1 MAREMIYRLTD
12 PGYTIYHRAA
22 LGGLAATVE
31 AWGKKGPAGIRASV
45 TKDEVRLG
53 WGDEL
58 TDQEALRRILEASFR
73 VTGDHMIELVGHMIP
88 SSESGLRLAIHN
100 GLCATFLQH
109 NKMRPGVPGEK
120 DARRVPLQS
129 VDGETPIHFT
139 YKGVASY
146 AHQKAQGTGL
156 LDYKPKQG
164 EPAGA
169 LPRTATIPQSV
180 VPGAMTG
187 ASALEARAEEVFL
200 LLYLMVG
207 SVVFLLRTRSADS
220 RMQACLVV
228 PDIRDLRA
236 FARVMRALAT
246 LGKDAPRL
254 TSGYLGRIVGGAEE
268 AALRFLLDWK
278 VTEGVVER
286 PSVAGCLAVAMGKVA
301 WDKNQ
306 VNRSSSVRIG
316 LQVPE
321 LNVFLAAVTHL
332 GKPRMLRN
340 QKGEGFAVPQSP
352 VPELVASN
360 LGVGRHWAAHF
371 RALVEKKQDYERMR
385 FAQGGLSKMKE
396 AIEDEDDRAVIA
408 AFHEAWNRT
417 MGALGERA
425 RRDGSSFERMTEV
438 ERERMR
444 NAILRAKTADAL
456 AGWFLRFCAD
466 STKGAAL
473 LTIKTNAEPLRKFL
487 FDPRNTERL
496 KNLLLFAL
504 VSYAGEGPKKTDEK
518 E

>member
-31 AWGKKGPAGIRASV
+31 AWGKKGPEGIRASV
-45 TKDEVRLG
+45 TSGEVRLG

-58 TDQEALRRILEASFR
+58 TDQEALRRILDASFR
-73 VTGDHMIELVGHMIP
+73 VTDDKMIELVGHRIP
-88 SSESGLRLAIHN
+88 PSEIGLRLAIHN

-109 NKMRPGVPGEK
+109 NKMRPSVPGEK
-120 DARRVPLQS
+120 DARRVSLRS
-129 VDGETPIHFT
+129 ADGETLIPFT

-156 LDYKPKQG
+156 LEYKPKKG
-164 EPAGA
+164 EPLGA

-187 ASALEARAEEVFL
+187 VAALEARAEEVFL

-207 SVVFLLRTRSADS
+207 SVVFLLRNRAADA
-220 RMQACLVV
+220 RMQSCVVV
-228 PDIRDLRA
+228 PDVGDLRA
-236 FARVMRALAT
+236 FSKVMQALAT
-246 LGKDAPRL
+246 LGNDAPRL

-278 VTEGVVER
+278 VTEGVVEH
-286 PSVAGCLAVAMGKVA
+286 PGIAGCLAVAMGKVA

-306 VNRSSSVRIG
+306 VNRTSSVRVG
-316 LQVPE
+316 LEIPE
-321 LNVFLAAVTHL
+321 LGVFQAAVTHL
-332 GKPRMLRN
+332 GKPRMLKN

-352 VPELVASN
+352 VPELVAAN
-360 LGVGRHWAAHF
+360 LGAGRRWVAHF

-385 FAQGGLSKMKE
+385 FAQGGLNKMKD
-396 AIEDEDDRAVIA
+396 AIEDEDERAVIA
-408 AFHEAWNRT
+408 AFHEAWNRV
-417 MGALGERA
+417 MGAFGERA
-425 RRDGSSFERMTEV
+425 RRDNASFERMTEV

-473 LTIKTNAEPLRKFL
+473 PTIKTNAERLRKFL
-487 FDPRNTERL
+487 FDPRNTDRL
-496 KNLLLFAL
+496 QNLLLFAL

-518 E
+518 G

>member
-1 MAREMIYRLTD
+1 
-12 PGYTIYHRAA
+12 
-22 LGGLAATVE
+22 
-31 AWGKKGPAGIRASV
+31 
-45 TKDEVRLG
+45 
-53 WGDEL
+53 
-58 TDQEALRRILEASFR
+58 
-73 VTGDHMIELVGHMIP
+73 
-88 SSESGLRLAIHN
+88 
-100 GLCATFLQH
+100 
-109 NKMRPGVPGEK
+109 
-120 DARRVPLQS
+120 
-129 VDGETPIHFT
+129 
-139 YKGVASY
+139 
-146 AHQKAQGTGL
+146 
-156 LDYKPKQG
+156 
-164 EPAGA
+164 
-169 LPRTATIPQSV
+169 
-180 VPGAMTG
+180 
-187 ASALEARAEEVFL
+187 
-200 LLYLMVG
+200 
-207 SVVFLLRTRSADS
+207 
-220 RMQACLVV
+220 MQACLVV
-228 PDIRDLRA
+228 PDVRDLQR
-236 FARVMRALAT
+236 FAKVMRALAT

-278 VTEGVVER
+278 VTEGVVAR
-286 PSVAGCLAVAMGKVA
+286 SSVAGCLAVAMGKVA

-352 VPELVASN
+352 VPELVAAN
-360 LGVGRHWAAHF
+360 LGAGRHWAAHF
-371 RALVEKKQDYERMR
+371 RGLVEKKQDYERMR
-385 FAQGGLSKMKE
+385 FAQGGLGKMKE

-417 MGALGERA
+417 MGALGERS

-444 NAILRAKTADAL
+444 NAILRAKTSDAL